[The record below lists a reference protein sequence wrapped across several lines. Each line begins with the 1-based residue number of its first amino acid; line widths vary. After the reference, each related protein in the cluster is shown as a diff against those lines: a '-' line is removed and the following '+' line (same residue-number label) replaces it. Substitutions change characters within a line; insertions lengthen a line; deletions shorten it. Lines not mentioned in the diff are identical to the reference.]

1 MLTTLLKALIFGSEK
16 RAWTTI
22 CKFSPALVGALVCA
36 FSFPSDS
43 GNARDIGDLAKATY
57 PVPELAPDMACV
69 GRHDSWWFHV
79 AGLSLFP
86 RRLLLRAWTPVE
98 DREFLAL

>member
-43 GNARDIGDLAKATY
+43 FIVASWNARDIGDFFSIKI
-57 PVPELAPDMACV
+57 
-69 GRHDSWWFHV
+69 
-79 AGLSLFP
+79 
-86 RRLLLRAWTPVE
+86 
-98 DREFLAL
+98 